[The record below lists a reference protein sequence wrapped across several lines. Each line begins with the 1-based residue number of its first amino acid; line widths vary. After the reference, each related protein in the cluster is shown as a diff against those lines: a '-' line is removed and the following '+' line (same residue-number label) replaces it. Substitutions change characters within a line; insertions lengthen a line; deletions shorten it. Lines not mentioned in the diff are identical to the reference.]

1 MPWIEQQLI
10 ADGVTA
16 EGRIVVNKAILEMI
30 TNDQVLTLA
39 VNAGGTGYVVGET
52 FDIVGGTAL
61 AVNGATFNATGR
73 VTAESG
79 GVVSGIEILSSG
91 AYSADPTLTGAT
103 TTNASAAGNDDL
115 TVDITMQTARWTQDE
130 SDYVD
135 LLTNFE
141 WLGTSVK
148 STNAPTI
155 GGQSQLSGANDGIR
169 IQIASG
175 YDSGSTW
182 LAQPGA
188 PPSNNFYVNLPN
200 GDPQL
205 YVSITERRVNF
216 MVSNGSNHQYGGMGL
231 FIPITDVAGNYP
243 FPGFAH
249 GQSTTVRAITESR
262 SASLNSGLVNPLDNG
277 GFGPYQYR
285 DNLSSL
291 WFSISNNNNG
301 GAESSNAQIW
311 PDQSEWGNWEF
322 NYAPVPAG
330 STATAVMMN
339 PLTQNKRAE
348 CAFLESEW
356 FETAA
361 PPGTFDQPQGPQPLG
376 PGNQLHFTCV
386 AHIISNKTNES
397 MIIGYVDGW
406 ENVHGRGLTV
416 FDEIATASGRRYLV
430 FQDTGSTELW
440 RWVAMEKL

>member
-16 EGRIVVNKAILEMI
+16 EGRVVVNKALLEMI

-39 VNAGGTGYVVGET
+39 VNAGGTGYVVGEI

-79 GVVSGIEILSSG
+79 GVVSAIEILSSG
-91 AYSADPTLTGAT
+91 AYSADPTLTGAA
-103 TTNASAAGNDDL
+103 TTNASLAGNDDL

-155 GGQSQLSGANDGIR
+155 GGQSQLSATNDGLR
-169 IQIASG
+169 LQVASG

-182 LAQPGA
+182 LAQPGS

-200 GDPQL
+200 SDPQL
-205 YVSITERRVNF
+205 FVSITERRVNF
-216 MVSNGSNHQYGGMGL
+216 MVSNGSNHQYGGAGL

-249 GQSTTVRAITESR
+249 GQSISVRAITESR

-285 DNLSSL
+285 DNLSPS
-291 WFSISNNNNG
+291 WFGISGDNNG
-301 GAESSNAQIW
+301 GAESANAQIW
-311 PDQSEWGNWEF
+311 PDNSDDARWQF
-322 NYAPVPAG
+322 NFAPNPSGSLAPAG
-330 STATAVMMN
+330 STN
-339 PLTQNKRAE
+339 PMSVINRAE
-348 CAFLESEW
+348 QAFRETEW
-356 FETAA
+356 FDTAA
-361 PPGTFDQPQGPQPLG
+361 PAGTFDQPQGPQPLG
-376 PGNQLHFTCV
+376 PGSQLHFTCV
-386 AHIISNKTNES
+386 PHIISNKTDES